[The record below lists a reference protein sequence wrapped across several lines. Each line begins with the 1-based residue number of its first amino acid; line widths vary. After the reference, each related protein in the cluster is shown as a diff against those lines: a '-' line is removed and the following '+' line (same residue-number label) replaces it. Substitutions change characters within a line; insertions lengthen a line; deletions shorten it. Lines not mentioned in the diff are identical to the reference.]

1 MMHFSL
7 IFVYVHSPVCICAFV
22 TVISLYLPSGLVYT
36 DVFLLFILSFVYLNV
51 LAMTVVFFTLSV
63 VIYIRAKVAHVINYL
78 HLNTHVPECVHA
90 CICYLDGC
98 MHD

>member
-51 LAMTVVFFTLSV
+51 LAMTVFFFFYTQRGH
-63 VIYIRAKVAHVINYL
+63 IYTRKGSPRYKL
-78 HLNTHVPECVHA
+78 FTFEYTCP
-90 CICYLDGC
+90 
-98 MHD
+98 